1 MAAGCWLLVA
11 NCSSGHVT
19 SLPIGPDGALGPPAD
34 IRAHEGASVD
44 PVRQAHPHPHHIAWR
59 GGRVLVSDLGLDRL
73 VSYRLDAAGRF
84 VLDGQD
90 VPTPRGGGPR
100 RIVFHPSL
108 PCGWVLNAL
117 QASLTPIAFAA
128 DGTAMVGQSVA
139 MLPPGQGGR
148 YSGAEVQVA
157 PSGRFVYASNRG
169 HDSIASF
176 AVDAVTGALRPLGH
190 VASGGAEP
198 RHFAI
203 SPCGRW
209 LLAANQNSGTVVLFA
224 VDLASGT
231 LEPTGQ
237 TVALPKPVCLLLV
250 PQEPAP

>member
-1 MAAGCWLLVA
+1 
-11 NCSSGHVT
+11 
-19 SLPIGPDGALGPPAD
+19 
-34 IRAHEGASVD
+34 
-44 PVRQAHPHPHHIAWR
+44 
-59 GGRVLVSDLGLDRL
+59 
-73 VSYRLDAAGRF
+73 
-84 VLDGQD
+84 
-90 VPTPRGGGPR
+90 
-100 RIVFHPSL
+100 
-108 PCGWVLNAL
+108 
-117 QASLTPIAFAA
+117 
-128 DGTAMVGQSVA
+128 

-250 PQEPAP
+250 PPEPAP